1 LTAINGALDSQAVAN
16 ILVGLRSS
24 SSEHSEVRE
33 VLVAL
38 CKNLSQNPAILRG
51 MKSRE
56 LSMTLQGMQG
66 MSSEIPQVDKLLEL
80 LCDGLDDRLTS
91 DHLIHQLGFQ
101 SGDELGAALGGL
113 KQMSAENLQVRRL
126 LRHLGRAMI
135 KAPSPTGF
143 LKVKGKKS
151 PGMNEQNIA
160 NSLYGF
166 QSMDCRT
173 EEVRIILA
181 ALAREILLYEG
192 TISGRTVANALY
204 GLQCMTASTD
214 EVKAVLKSLTK
225 KIDRDATDYT
235 GQHIAMALYGLQWMS
250 ANGKEMECL
259 INVLADRI
267 EATPVYLS
275 GTHLASAVYG
285 MQSMSTN
292 FPYVRRLV
300 KALADK
306 MPEDAYPRRGG
317 LSDTSPAAISPELN
331 AIPTLNSSLSIL
343 PNNYNKDIEL
353 CISGQETAMM
363 MHGMRCMGS
372 EWAQVQDMLTA
383 ITYRMRQPSIRPQV
397 STLYNN
403 TNPIN
408 SVSSSLGSSFGSG
421 KATEPGPEIGG
432 TVISTFKTPSS
443 ISGSSQMTAKELSRA
458 INGLQNMGGGRMSSP
473 IPLQRSIS
481 ISGGVSYNILP
492 VLGVDGEGLGKKRQR
507 VPLPLL
513 SVLTALADRLEA
525 RAERLSGPMVA
536 TAVYGLQGLS
546 ADIPPVRKIVRILA
560 ADLGWSSTPL
570 DSRNM
575 GNIMY
580 GMQKM
585 TITSRNKQ
593 VKELLSSISKAF
605 KMTPYPLSAQA
616 VGNCFYGLQGMSS
629 EIPEVREIIR
639 ALAVKVN
646 DMPLAPSA
654 QKLKFSNDYDD
665 CGDNS
670 DIGKIVDDSNETS
683 RDTTTTIKIK
693 VGKKVSEEGE
703 RFRSPVFSYMMTG
716 QNIGNALW
724 GLRNTT
730 SRHEEVREA
739 LAALSIKISQSY
751 AELNGQDIGN
761 ALYSLHAMDGEAV
774 EVRAVLRALAQKI
787 VTSRQPLS
795 GLDIGMSLFG
805 LRSMDAEIPEVR
817 AILGTLIV
825 KIRSSDCEF
834 KLKELS
840 MAIIGVLNAT
850 PWIRDDFLNVLASKT
865 PGMSKYEVEDLEE
878 SEKSDK
884 WKQNQLIEMQEY
896 DGKSRENR
904 KLKDRPPPSPPLLED
919 QPFLEE
925 WEGVQ

>member
-1 LTAINGALDSQAVAN
+1 
-16 ILVGLRSS
+16 
-24 SSEHSEVRE
+24 
-33 VLVAL
+33 
-38 CKNLSQNPAILRG
+38 
-51 MKSRE
+51 
-56 LSMTLQGMQG
+56 
-66 MSSEIPQVDKLLEL
+66 
-80 LCDGLDDRLTS
+80 
-91 DHLIHQLGFQ
+91 
-101 SGDELGAALGGL
+101 
-113 KQMSAENLQVRRL
+113 
-126 LRHLGRAMI
+126 
-135 KAPSPTGF
+135 
-143 LKVKGKKS
+143 
-151 PGMNEQNIA
+151 
-160 NSLYGF
+160 
-166 QSMDCRT
+166 
-173 EEVRIILA
+173 
-181 ALAREILLYEG
+181 
-192 TISGRTVANALY
+192 
-204 GLQCMTASTD
+204 MTASTD

-250 ANGKEMECL
+250 AKSKEMECL
-259 INVLADRI
+259 IHVLADRI

-285 MQSMSTN
+285 MQSMSSN
-292 FPYVRRLV
+292 FPYVRRILKV
-300 KALADK
+300 LADK

-317 LSDTSPAAISPELN
+317 GGSTDNTATSPELHSTT
-331 AIPTLNSSLSIL
+331 PSKSSPSML
-343 PNNYNKDIEL
+343 PCNKDIEL

-363 MHGMRCMGS
+363 MHGLRCMGS

-383 ITYRMRQPSIRPQV
+383 ITYRMRQPPICPPV
-397 STLYNN
+397 GNNN
-403 TNPIN
+403 THSN
-408 SVSSSLGSSFGSG
+408 SAIPPLESLSGSG
-421 KATEPGPEIGG
+421 KTTEPGPEIGG
-432 TVISTFKTPSS
+432 AVISTAKMLSS

-473 IPLQRSIS
+473 SPLLQSIS
-481 ISGGVSYNILP
+481 ISGGGSYNILP
-492 VLGVDGEGLGKKRQR
+492 VLGVDGEDSWMGKKRQR
-507 VPLPLL
+507 IPLPLL

-605 KMTPYPLSAQA
+605 RMTPYPLSAQA

-654 QKLKFSNDYDD
+654 QNLKFSDGYDNDNDRND
-665 CGDNS
+665 
-670 DIGKIVDDSNETS
+670 DDSNETYGS
-683 RDTTTTIKIK
+683 TDRTRDATTAVKTRVKIE
-693 VGKKVSEEGE
+693 SEEGE

-739 LAALSIKISQSY
+739 LAALSIKISQST

-774 EVRAVLRALAQKI
+774 EVRAVLRALVHKI
-787 VTSRQPLS
+787 VASRQPLS
-795 GLDIGMSLFG
+795 GLDVGMSLFG

-865 PGMSKYEVEDLEE
+865 PGMAKYEVEDLEE
-878 SEKSDK
+878 VEK
-884 WKQNQLIEMQEY
+884 WKQIQLVEMQEIDEKY
-896 DGKSRENR
+896 KNYGRDNR
-904 KLKDRPPPSPPLLED
+904 KFKDRLPPSPPLLED